1 MHSICSQCEHANP
14 ITSKFCGECG
24 TALSLL
30 LREEQLPN
38 DEYRT
43 LTVLFSDLS
52 SWTQYLEEISAEK
65 ALALLTEIKR
75 AAKDIV
81 ECHDGIVNQ
90 FVGDEVMALFGVS
103 GEVDSAPLRCA
114 RAALELHEMVRRIGQ
129 GLFNSAIKRP
139 IRLHSGMA
147 MGRVLLH
154 RDGNSGLNGVFQA
167 TGRVVNLA
175 SRIVNEAESDTIVC
189 CANAYARVAEFYDFD
204 PMPYVKLKG
213 FKEPRTLWVLKQAKK
228 NPQQFAVETQSGLT
242 PWTGRQGELESLT
255 SRLPKLTTGVG
266 HCVVVTAHAGIGKT
280 RLAFEFRR
288 AISPAQCL
296 SLLGNCQAA
305 VHDVAYLPIL
315 ESVKRALS
323 LNADISSDEIHEL
336 AVTAI
341 LQLDRGLAAYLPHLL
356 FLFAIPSTRHAID
369 PAVPSDTLRAEF
381 ELALFAVLTSLA
393 RRQPLVLFYEDW
405 HEAETASHAF
415 IGRFIT
421 ALHEY
426 PILLVIL
433 TRPNAAQEWVE
444 SQNLTLM
451 TLDPMAFNDTRGV
464 LKAVIRA
471 DVLPPGLAE
480 SVYQRTEGN
489 ALFIEELAREMLE
502 SATLVVQDGVA
513 RLDKPF
519 EQSTMPLSVQAAV
532 ENRVTTLDYFSRET
546 LMMASVI
553 GRSFDQDLLQ
563 AISLTP
569 HMVSEDLKN
578 LLARDLIYRED
589 SQSTHDYRFKH
600 AVVHEVVY
608 KIMTLER
615 RKKSHKSVARSIE
628 HLYDERITEYYE
640 QLAFHYL
647 EAEVVDKAIEYL
659 GYAAQRSAGLVM
671 IEQAISQFRA
681 AIALLDD
688 IALNDG
694 QKRQRIGYSLKLG
707 RLAAAFPSPEV
718 YPILLQSHRL
728 SLEIGDDQLRAR
740 LALALGCVSWLDSRF
755 IQAREHLAES
765 MKMAAH
771 IGDAV
776 TGAFAQANFG
786 QSLFYSA
793 QFERGIEYLEGAI
806 EVAERVNNRGVLH
819 TAYNFLSLQ
828 CLITGQFERSAHLQS
843 VILTAAIK
851 NRDRLL
857 EQIIRLWSSIR
868 LSVQG
873 QWQSAIDL
881 CDHVITMG
889 DITATRYIEGYARC
903 GKAYAQFMVRGGCV
917 EALQDYKSALD
928 LLEGIGHKL
937 ALSLYVATYAEM
949 CAIQGEV
956 MRANA
961 HAQIAVACETHD
973 EYLGGV
979 MAARALAIAAASA
992 DTPDWDSVETHLTG
1006 ALSLARQR
1014 GQRPDEA
1021 ITRYR
1026 YAEILHKMGKRR
1038 AALRQLEQAENLFVS
1053 MKMDWWVNIA
1063 QSARQSI
1070 A

>member
-1 MHSICSQCEHANP
+1 MHSVCSQCEHANP
-14 ITSKFCGECG
+14 TTSKFCGECG
-24 TALSLL
+24 GALSVLH
-30 LREEQLPN
+30 RQEHLPN
-38 DEYRT
+38 DEFRT

-52 SWTQYLEEISAEK
+52 SWTQHLEEFSAEK

-81 ECHDGIVNQ
+81 LRHGGIVNQ
-90 FVGDEVMALFGVS
+90 FVGDEIMALFGVS
-103 GEVDSAPLRCA
+103 GEVESAPLRCA
-114 RAALELHEMVRRIGQ
+114 RAAHELHEMVRRIGQ
-129 GLFNSAIKRP
+129 GLFNTRTERP

-147 MGRVLLH
+147 IGRVLLH
-154 RDGNSGLNGVFQA
+154 GDGNSGLNGVFQA

-189 CANAYARVAEFYDFD
+189 CTNVYACIAEFYEFD
-204 PMPYVKLKG
+204 PMPNVKLKG
-213 FKEPRTLWVLKQAKK
+213 FNELHTLWALKQAKK
-228 NPQQFAVETQSGLT
+228 NPKQFAVETQSGLT
-242 PWTGRQGELESLT
+242 PWTGRHGDLEGLN
-255 SRLPKLTTGVG
+255 SRLPKVIAGVG
-266 HCVVVTAHAGIGKT
+266 HCVVVSGHAGIGKT

-288 AISPAQCL
+288 ATASAQCL

-305 VHDVAYLPIL
+305 IHDVAYLPIL

-405 HEAETASHAF
+405 HEADDASHAF

-421 ALHEY
+421 TLHEY

-433 TRPNAAQEWVE
+433 TRPNAAQAWLE
-444 SQNLTLM
+444 SANLTSM
-451 TLDPMAFNDTRGV
+451 NLDPMTFNDTREV

-471 DVLPPGLAE
+471 DVLPPDLAE

-502 SATLVVQDGVA
+502 ADTLVVQDGVA

-519 EQSTMPLSVQAAV
+519 DQSTMPLSVQAAV
-532 ENRVTTLDYFSRET
+532 ENRVLTLDYFSRET
-546 LMMASVI
+546 LMMAAVI

-569 HMVSEDLKN
+569 HMVSDDLKN

-589 SQSTHDYRFKH
+589 PQSTHDYRFKH

-615 RKKSHKSVARSIE
+615 RKKSHKNVARAIE
-628 HLYDERITEYYE
+628 HMYNDRITEYYE

-647 EAEVVDKAIEYL
+647 AAEVVDKAIEYM

-671 IEQAISQFRA
+671 IEQAIGQFRA

-688 IALNDG
+688 TALSDAR
-694 QKRQRIGYSLKLG
+694 KRQRIGYSLRLG

-755 IQAREHLAES
+755 IQAREHLSES

-793 QFERGIEYLEGAI
+793 EFERGIEYLEGAI

-828 CLITGQFERSAHLQS
+828 CLVTGQFERSAHLQS
-843 VILTAAIK
+843 VILSAAIR

-881 CDHVITMG
+881 CDHVIAMG
-889 DITATRYIEGYARC
+889 DVTATRYIEGYARC
-903 GKAYAQFMVRGGCV
+903 GKAYAQFMLRGGGV

-928 LLEGIGHKL
+928 LLNGIDHKL
-937 ALSLYVATYAEM
+937 ALSLYEATYAEM
-949 CAIQGEV
+949 CALQGEI
-956 MRANA
+956 MRAHA
-961 HAQIAVACETHD
+961 HAHIAVACESRD

-979 MAARALAIAAASA
+979 VAARALAIAAASA
-992 DTPDWDSVETHLTG
+992 DTPDWDSVETCVTRSLN
-1006 ALSLARQR
+1006 LARQR

-1026 YAEILHKMGKRR
+1026 YAEILYKMGNRR
-1038 AALRQLEQAENLFVS
+1038 AALRQREQAENLFVS

-1063 QSARQSI
+1063 QTARQRLS
-1070 A
+1070 